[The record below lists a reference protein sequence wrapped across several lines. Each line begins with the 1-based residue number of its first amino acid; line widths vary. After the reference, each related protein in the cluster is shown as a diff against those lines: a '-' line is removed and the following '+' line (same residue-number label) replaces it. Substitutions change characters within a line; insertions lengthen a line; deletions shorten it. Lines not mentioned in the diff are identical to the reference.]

1 MQAVVLRYSYPTQSF
16 AIQPLK
22 PAIYSSQEP
31 STFLAKC
38 GKISPAH
45 NLSTSAS
52 RPEPEPDHTAPV
64 PQSLSVNRPYSS
76 ESRAAPSLTSSRSLI
91 PHLALPLAPPS
102 LSPSP
107 STHSHRAIPPIP
119 PTMRRS
125 RRNSLPVNL
134 AGGSGSPGRSASSGS
149 DSDGTPRSVDATAT
163 NLVTVTGT
171 AHSLDQRTTRAL
183 SHVDVRYLPSQ
194 SATCILTHSSRNL
207 PLNHAITLAYN
218 HSISSRCWK
227 ESRDTRSILERSLL
241 YLTLCGYTA
250 QGQDQGQVGE
260 PQSTM
265 ERGLLVVRV
274 A

>member
-1 MQAVVLRYSYPTQSF
+1 MLRYSYPTQSL

-134 AGGSGSPGRSASSGS
+134 AGGSGSPGRSASNGS

-171 AHSLDQRTTRAL
+171 AHSLDQRTTRAP
-183 SHVDVRYLPSQ
+183 SHVDVRYTESI
-194 SATCILTHSSRNL
+194 CHVHTHSFLSHICINL
-207 PLNHAITLAYN
+207 PLTLAYN